1 MSQGATARLP
11 REHDFAG
18 DRWHGFRDRNDIC
31 RSRLTEANR
40 AMKADVQ
47 DRGFQAAEPQKL
59 RFHAILDHD
68 RNSANRA
75 MHRITMPSALLSH
88 ILLPQ
93 DLRQKQV
100 VIGHR
105 GR

>member
-1 MSQGATARLP
+1 MRDFVITRQRASVNRRLFFNDKGSCIRRNGALRS
-11 REHDFAG
+11 FIGAG
-18 DRWHGFRDRNDIC
+18 LVQRFNG
-31 RSRLTEANR
+31 
-40 AMKADVQ
+40 AMD
-47 DRGFQAAEPQKL
+47 
-59 RFHAILDHD
+59 
-68 RNSANRA
+68 
-75 MHRITMPSALLSH
+75 RITMPSALLSH

>member
-1 MSQGATARLP
+1 
-11 REHDFAG
+11 
-18 DRWHGFRDRNDIC
+18 
-31 RSRLTEANR
+31 
-40 AMKADVQ
+40 MKTDVQ
-47 DRGFQAAEPQKL
+47 VRRLQAAEPQKL
-59 RFHAILDHD
+59 RCHAILDHD
-68 RNSANRA
+68 RNCANRA

-100 VIGHR
+100 VIGDG